1 MTTNTELL
9 LDDDQLETST
19 WLQGGTEALSLLRPK
34 ERLGAGGNRAG
45 LSFAQCERVDAPTL
59 LSAAA

>member
-1 MTTNTELL
+1 MRKNTEFI

-19 WLQGGTEALSLLRPK
+19 WLQGGTEALSLLRSK

-45 LSFAQCERVDAPTL
+45 LFYC
-59 LSAAA
+59 

>member
-9 LDDDQLETST
+9 LDEDQLETLT

-34 ERLGAGGNRAG
+34 ERLGAGEPRRAF
-45 LSFAQCERVDAPTL
+45 FA
-59 LSAAA
+59 